1 MASWIRKLL
10 IGVMVLLFLLLI
22 GLLIG
27 IFSTKPVVTEPRKMN
42 LGEIEAYLGA
52 NVPEDASDITFDSD
66 RGNYDLFIDLSF
78 KSSPESASQFA
89 SSICDGVLHE
99 GYDPFNAINTSQI
112 PPQQVYLI
120 KMQTWTHYSYSPD
133 ASQSVWGNRCW
144 PFGEGVHQIR
154 LDRTNPVLY
163 EVRFETPGQ
172 ARWDCEVI
180 PCRPFGQNYIEP
192 IVEIPLVVI
201 GMGADSNDAFVLVTN
216 EVCVETLLD
225 YILGG
230 GITANDRWAYLI
242 GANIQVLI
250 DDEPLEPAY
259 ISEYGTFRQSQ
270 HELDTHYFDYCFTR
284 DWQPGIHSMTLN
296 LTTTEAESY
305 TYTWQFRVE

>member
-66 RGNYDLFIDLSF
+66 RGNYDLFIVLSF
-78 KSSPESASQFA
+78 KSSPESA
-89 SSICDGVLHE
+89 
-99 GYDPFNAINTSQI
+99 
-112 PPQQVYLI
+112 PQQVYLI